1 LKDELAPILSLPV
14 SFIIVLVIK
23 LEDGGLILYKQERRG
38 RGGIRFKAYKFRT
51 MIPNS
56 DELFG
61 IKQASENDDRI
72 TRVGKLLRA
81 MGLDELPQIINWLI
95 LMSFWI
101 RFHGKPR

>member
-1 LKDELAPILSLPV
+1 MPRVSLPV
-14 SFIIVLVIK
+14 GKSKTFYGV
-23 LEDGGLILYKQERRG
+23 YKQERWG

-72 TRVGKLLRA
+72 TRWASYFGPWGW
-81 MGLDELPQIINWLI
+81 MN
-95 LMSFWI
+95 F
-101 RFHGKPR
+101 PRSSNG

>member
-1 LKDELAPILSLPV
+1 
-14 SFIIVLVIK
+14 
-23 LEDGGLILYKQERRG
+23 
-38 RGGIRFKAYKFRT
+38 